1 MPIIISSKTRATK
14 RTNTST
20 NTSTPNTSTFI
31 NHGYETVATLTS
43 ATTAANDLSSPIY
56 LEDDTISTLGHNDDN
71 DTNGN
76 NYAFN
81 EDNGNQ
87 ILSFNRNKNEI
98 RITENPISESVVC

>member
-43 ATTAANDLSSPIY
+43 ATTAAIDIPPPIY
-56 LEDDTISTLGHNDDN
+56 LEDTISTIGANDN

-76 NYAFN
+76 DIICN
-81 EDNGNQ
+81 EDNGNH
-87 ILSFNRNKNEI
+87 LLNSNRTKNEI
-98 RITENPISESVVC
+98 RITENPISETVVC